1 MAKKFTVRTVLTA
14 ISGQNISKD
23 FSEVFELY
31 WYVFGDSTIN
41 DSGLLILRQQLFQ
54 HLVKQ
59 YKELAKAK
67 YYAYTQFYMLEQK
80 YGEYLE
86 IQSIKEMEENQ
97 IYKDKDDEKINDKK
111 KK

>member
-1 MAKKFTVRTVLTA
+1 MAKKFTIRTILTA

-31 WYVFGDSTIN
+31 WYVFDDNTIN
-41 DSGLLILRQQLFQ
+41 DSGLLILKDALFS

-67 YYAYTQFYMLEQK
+67 YYVYTQVSMLEQK

-86 IQSIKEMEENQ
+86 IQSIKEMEENE
-97 IYKDKDDEKINDKK
+97 IYKDNDNKKASVKK